1 MNFLLRQADKGF
13 GGALAV
19 SAGLHLTLFFILS
32 GLNLLTMG
40 PVPLQPTCYVDLTS
54 LPTAS
59 PGGGAAAAP
68 PPPSAA
74 EPETVPPSEK
84 SVTIPAAPRKESVQ
98 ERKKEEDAFSKR
110 MEQLSRTSDARRQEE
125 VLKKLAGRV
134 AATGSGPAKAGGKG
148 MDPKGG
154 SDYGSYIQSRLR
166 DAFAGTIASQSR
178 NPEAVVRLTIDRS
191 GHIIRLRFERS
202 SGDRVF
208 EDAVRRAIALA
219 EKSFP
224 PNPGGEQYENGF
236 VFRPEGVG
244 VGSLAKGG
252 VK

>member
-13 GGALAV
+13 GGALAISV
-19 SAGLHLTLFFILS
+19 GLHLTLFFVLS
-32 GLNLLTMG
+32 GLDLLTLG
-40 PVPLQPTCYVDLTS
+40 PVPLQPTYYVDITS
-54 LPTAS
+54 LPTVS
-59 PGGGAAAAP
+59 PGGGAAESP
-68 PPPSAA
+68 PPPAAA
-74 EPETVPPSEK
+74 EPETAEPSEK
-84 SVTIPAAPRKESVQ
+84 TVPIPAVTRKETAQ
-98 ERKKEEDAFSKR
+98 ERKKEEDAFAKR
-110 MEQLSRTSDARRQEE
+110 MEQLSRTNDARRQED
-125 VLKKLAGRV
+125 VLKRLAGKV

-148 MDPKGG
+148 LDPKGG

-178 NPEAVVRLTIDRS
+178 NPEAVVRLTLDRN
-191 GHIIRLRFERS
+191 GRVIRLRFERS

-224 PNPGGEQYENGF
+224 ANPGGEQYENGF
-236 VFRPEGVG
+236 VFRPEGVA
-244 VGSLAKGG
+244 GSLVKGG